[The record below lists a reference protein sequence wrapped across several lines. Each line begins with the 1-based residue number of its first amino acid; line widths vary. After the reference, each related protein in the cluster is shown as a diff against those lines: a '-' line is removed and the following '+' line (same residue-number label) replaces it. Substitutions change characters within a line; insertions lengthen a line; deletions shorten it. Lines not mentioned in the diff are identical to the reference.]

1 MWRILIVIVEYLL
14 TNAVRV
20 FLTSLALGFG
30 SSAFVLIAF
39 NRYLNQ
45 FLATSSG
52 VDGGILG
59 LAALAGCHIALSMIV
74 GSLVY
79 VMTVQSLKPRIF
91 KT

>member
-20 FLTSLALGFG
+20 FLTSLALGFA
-30 SSAFVLIAF
+30 SSSFVLVAF
-39 NRYLNQ
+39 NAYLDR
-45 FLATSSG
+45 FLAASNG

-59 LAALAGCHIALSMIV
+59 LAAIAGCHIALGMII
-74 GSLVY
+74 GALVY
-79 VMTVQSLKPRIF
+79 VMTLQSLKPRLF

>member
-14 TNAVRV
+14 KNAVRV
-20 FLTSLALGFG
+20 FLTSLALGFA

-39 NRYLNQ
+39 NKYLDQ
-45 FLATSSG
+45 FLTTASG

-59 LAALAGCHIALSMIV
+59 LAAIAGCHIALSMII

-79 VMTVQSLKPRIF
+79 VMTVQSLKPRLF